1 MKLPI
6 HILTTAGKRLRS
18 ATIETDSP
26 SIDRA
31 TIHQAERFARQ
42 WASDNDH
49 RIESA
54 IVIHGR
60 IPRLG
65 PTPAGSDRQTAAH
78 PRRSRDHFPHDLTAV
93 TTN

>member
-54 IVIHGR
+54 IVIQGEYR
-60 IPRLG
+60 AWVRPLPAATVKRLR
-65 PTPAGSDRQTAAH
+65 TPV
-78 PRRSRDHFPHDLTAV
+78 DHVTISLTI
-93 TTN
+93 